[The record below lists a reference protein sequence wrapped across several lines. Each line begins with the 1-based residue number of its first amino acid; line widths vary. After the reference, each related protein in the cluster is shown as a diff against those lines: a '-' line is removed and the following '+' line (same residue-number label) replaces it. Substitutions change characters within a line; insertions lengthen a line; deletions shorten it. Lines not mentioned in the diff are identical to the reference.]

1 VNKLLGAVAVFTVV
15 LGAEYAFADSTH
27 ICQGNS
33 CNQGTN
39 NHIEGN
45 QNNTT
50 INKPVARGGDA
61 DARARAASKSE
72 SKAQAGA
79 AALATQSYEGSQ
91 TGTYTGS
98 NNTQIG
104 GTNFDRYAPPAYA
117 PGLTSAGTGVCLGS
131 MSIGASGPMAGLS
144 FGITK
149 VDKGCERRSGAAL
162 LYQMGYSEAA
172 IKLLSNDPEIR
183 EALGLPPQ
191 AKATETVASQPVS
204 PAMIQ
209 GGN

>member
-1 VNKLLGAVAVFTVV
+1 MYRVRTIGFYTTTV
-15 LGAEYAFADSTH
+15 
-27 ICQGNS
+27 
-33 CNQGTN
+33 
-39 NHIEGN
+39 
-45 QNNTT
+45 
-50 INKPVARGGDA
+50 
-61 DARARAASKSE
+61 
-72 SKAQAGA
+72 
-79 AALATQSYEGSQ
+79 YEGFDYHEASYVF
-91 TGTYTGS
+91 GT
-98 NNTQIG
+98 
-104 GTNFDRYAPPAYA
+104 
-117 PGLTSAGTGVCLGS
+117 